1 MRCRNLTLLFG
12 KHCQMENF
20 QSQRMICPSQQL
32 ALIMVSTVVVGDA
45 VLQVPVGALADRIS
59 RTALFKFCG
68 LMLLLS
74 SLALP
79 FALHTVLVWPVLV
92 LFGAS
97 AGALYTLSII
107 LVGQRYRDDEL
118 VRANAHIAMLWGLGC
133 LLGPMLTGAVSQWM
147 TGHALPIMMA
157 IAALIFVLLARRPGA
172 FDAVTV
178 DRV

>member
-1 MRCRNLTLLFG
+1 MRTPEHGLGAHHRCRL
-12 KHCQMENF
+12 
-20 QSQRMICPSQQL
+20 
-32 ALIMVSTVVVGDA
+32 
-45 VLQVPVGALADRIS
+45 
-59 RTALFKFCG
+59 
-68 LMLLLS
+68 
-74 SLALP
+74 
-79 FALHTVLVWPVLV
+79 

-133 LLGPMLTGAVSQWM
+133 LLGPMLTGAVSEWM

-157 IAALIFVLLARRPGA
+157 IAALVFVLLARRPGA

-178 DRV
+178 DRA